1 MVDSPIQFRWDSEST
16 MSAKLLLGQGYRIS
30 PIILPYFLFFVVLVI
45 TLLRLGVICGWDV
58 ILGSSYLDA

>member
-1 MVDSPIQFRWDSEST
+1 